1 MNTSIQK
8 EAVLSFLKAHTIATL
23 ATVSPE
29 GTPRARTIYYASD
42 DAFNIYFLSLA
53 STRKVSDI
61 RANPTAAFV
70 VSGDDKMHTLQIE
83 GIFVE
88 MTDTATFG
96 PIITELTA
104 HLYPANGP
112 EAPITHLDNAKPVFF
127 KLSPTWIRWGDFLK
141 GHGNGEVFTE
151 IEL

>member
-8 EAVLSFLKAHTIATL
+8 EAASSFLNAHSVGTL
-23 ATVSPE
+23 ATLSPE
-29 GTPRARTIYYASD
+29 GNPRARTIYYASD

-70 VSGDDKMHTLQIE
+70 VSGEDKAYTLQIE
-83 GIFVE
+83 GTFIE

-127 KLSPTWIRWGDFLK
+127 KLSPSWIRWGDFSK
-141 GHGNGEVFTE
+141 GHGNEEVFTE